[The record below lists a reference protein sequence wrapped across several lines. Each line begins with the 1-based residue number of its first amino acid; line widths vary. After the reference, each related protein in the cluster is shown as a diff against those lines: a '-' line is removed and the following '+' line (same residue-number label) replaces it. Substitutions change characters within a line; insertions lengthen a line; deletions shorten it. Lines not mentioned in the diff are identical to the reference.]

1 MPPRVLLLAAA
12 VLFSTGGVAI
22 KYNDLTAW
30 QVACSR
36 SVLAACALWFMLP
49 GVRRRWTLPLFG
61 VACAYASML
70 ILFVASTKLTTAA
83 NAIFLQSTAPIYLLF
98 ISPVLL
104 REPVR
109 RSDLVLMAVMAIGMS
124 LFFVSTEPVG
134 ATAPNPRL
142 GNLLGAG
149 SGISWAIVVAGLR
162 YMGRHDASGSA
173 GIATVFAG
181 NLLGFFIA
189 AGPAF
194 PFPEVRLSDVLPIVY
209 LGFFQIALAYW
220 CLTKAIRH
228 VPAFE
233 AATVL
238 LVEPALNP
246 LWTWLVLDEKP
257 GFLACVGGAIL
268 LVATGVN
275 AWWQNRD
282 ALGRVGQ

>member
-1 MPPRVLLLAAA
+1 MPPRLLLLAAA

-22 KYNDLTAW
+22 KYNDLSGW
-30 QVACSR
+30 QVASSR
-36 SVLAACALWFMLP
+36 SILAAGALWFMLP
-49 GVRRRWTLPLFG
+49 GVRRPWNLALFG
-61 VACAYASML
+61 IACAYAAML
-70 ILFVASTKLTTAA
+70 IFFVTATKLTTAA

-98 ISPVLL
+98 ISPVFL

-109 RSDLVLMAVMAIGMS
+109 RSDFLLMGAMAIGMS
-124 LFFVSTEPVG
+124 LFFVSTEP
-134 ATAPNPRL
+134 AANTAPNPAL

-162 YMGRHDASGSA
+162 YMGRHDPSGSA
-173 GIATVFAG
+173 SITVVFAG
-181 NLLGFFIA
+181 NLIGFLVA
-189 AGPAF
+189 AAPAF
-194 PFPEVRLSDVLPIVY
+194 PFPALRATDVLSIVY

-246 LWTWLVLDEKP
+246 VWTWLVLDEKP
-257 GFLACVGGAIL
+257 GLLACVGGGVL
-268 LVATGVN
+268 LVATAFN

-282 ALGRVGQ
+282 ALRSVRQ